1 MTYKFTL
8 KASKTRHQHC
18 PTQFNLPSITK
29 HIVSDREHFWALQ
42 DGFQLFKKMLFQSFQ
57 SGYNSSSSNDQKLQ
71 VICFANNPIPFIVT
85 HWAWYSS
92 LLRYW
97 TWCGKK
103 AKGVIKVYV
112 KSCNGGGKK
121 NTFFFFFQ
129 NRILQSLLCFTLSS
143 LITLGLHRFSFTENL
158 CFLHRSGNNANKLAV
173 YAYTKLELRSRLERH
188 KI

>member
-1 MTYKFTL
+1 MLLQNNGLSRVSQAYTWANYKCFGQMTYKFTL

-18 PTQFNLPSITK
+18 PTQFNLLSNTK
-29 HIVSDREHFWALQ
+29 HIVSDTEHFWALQ

-57 SGYNSSSSNDQKLQ
+57 SGYNSSCSNDQKLQ

-85 HWAWYSS
+85 HWAWYSA

-103 AKGVIKVYV
+103 TKGVIKVYV

-121 NTFFFFFQ
+121 TLFFFFSKQ
-129 NRILQSLLCFTLSS
+129 NFAEPALFYTF
-143 LITLGLHRFSFTENL
+143 ITDNSGATQIFFHRKSVFPSQ
-158 CFLHRSGNNANKLAV
+158 
-173 YAYTKLELRSRLERH
+173 
-188 KI
+188 IWQ